1 MLPAFAQAKPAVNN
15 AAEIEMFSGEA
26 QVLPLEASRIAVGNG
41 AVIAVSTMDNKQ
53 ILVLANK
60 AGTSTLHLWLKDGTQ
75 REMTVYVNEASMK
88 KILDDINKLLV
99 NVDNVTARIAG
110 TKIVLEGDMVSD
122 ENQARVQTIAGMYGD
137 TVANFVG
144 KVGLEKMI
152 YLDVKVLELSSKG
165 SKDLGIRWDSQIN
178 GPAAGIL
185 ADPVGNS
192 LYRYI
197 PDPAASGINMGE
209 GFPTKV
215 WPPKGF
221 ISLAS
226 IITSKINLL
235 VQNGEAAMLAAPN
248 LTTRSGG
255 TAKFVSGGELPLPV
269 RSGFGDVTV
278 QFKEYGIMLT
288 VNPVTDKSGTIYA
301 KVDIEVSSIDPS
313 VAVQGIPGLLKRQ
326 TTTEFNSREG
336 ETVVLSGLYSYQTTT
351 DAQKVPGAGDVP
363 LLGGLFRN
371 KTTNVDTR
379 DLAIIITPRI
389 SHPTSTLD
397 RGPKD
402 VNAEALYQ
410 FDKKQRDNAPL
421 PVVPGKL
428 TVTD

>member
-1 MLPAFAQAKPAVNN
+1 M
-15 AAEIEMFSGEA
+15 
-26 QVLPLEASRIAVGNG
+26 GNG
-41 AVIAVSTMDNKQ
+41 TVIAVSTMDNKQ

-60 AGTSTLHLWLKDGTQ
+60 AGSSTLHLWLKDGTQ
-75 REMTVYVNEASMK
+75 RDMTVYVNDASMK

-122 ENQARVQTIAGMYGD
+122 ENQARVQAIATMYGD
-137 TVANFVG
+137 MVANFVG
-144 KVGLEKMI
+144 KVGMEKMV
-152 YLDVKVLELSSKG
+152 YLDIKVLELSSKG
-165 SKDLGIRWDSQIN
+165 SRDLGIRWDSQIN
-178 GPAAGIL
+178 GPAAGVL

-197 PDPAASGINMGE
+197 PDPTTSGINMGQ
-209 GFPTKV
+209 GFPNKV

-235 VQNGEAAMLAAPN
+235 VENGEAAMLAAPN

-255 TAKFVSGGELPLPV
+255 TAKFIAGGELPLPV
-269 RSGFGDVTV
+269 RDGLGNVTV
-278 QFKEYGIMLT
+278 TFKEYGIIVT
-288 VNPVTDKSGTIYA
+288 VNPVTDKAGTIYA
-301 KVDIEVSSIDPS
+301 KVDIEVSSIDQS
-313 VAVQGIPGLLKRQ
+313 VAVAGIPGLLKRQ
-326 TTTEFNSREG
+326 TTTEFNSRDG

-351 DAQKVPGAGDVP
+351 DAQKVPGFGDVP

-371 KTTNVDTR
+371 KTTGVDTR
-379 DLAIIITPRI
+379 DLAVVITPRI
-389 SHPTSTLD
+389 STPTSTID

-410 FDKKQRDNAPL
+410 FDKKLQEKTPM
-421 PVVPGKL
+421 PVAPGKL